1 MRISDWSS
9 DVCSSDLSAAPQPS
23 AGALTAHDSDRSA
36 RRRPGLQSSSHLA
49 DDLGSNSLAS
59 HLEIEAGTA
68 TSRVLNT
75 SLSLAPTRLA
85 ARGQDMCDGH
95 TAAADRKTG
104 GGGQRGEERGELG
117 GG

>member
-59 HLEIEAGTA
+59 HLAIEAGPA
-68 TSRVLNT
+68 TTRVLRT
-75 SLSLAPTRLA
+75 SLRLAPTLLA
-85 ARGQDMCDGH
+85 ARGPDICAGPPAPAPCRFLLTYKSFPH
-95 TAAADRKTG
+95 TYA
-104 GGGQRGEERGELG
+104 LPV
-117 GG
+117 

>member
-59 HLEIEAGTA
+59 HLEIEAGPA
-68 TSRVLNT
+68 TSRVLRT
-75 SLSLAPTRLA
+75 SLSLAPTLLA
-85 ARGQDMCDGH
+85 ARGLDMCVGH
-95 TAAADRKTG
+95 PAAAPCRFLQTQEIG
-104 GGGQRGEERGELG
+104 RAHV
-117 GG
+117 

>member
-59 HLEIEAGTA
+59 HLEIEAGPA
-68 TSRVLNT
+68 TGRGLSGRKSGVAGKGVAVRVE
-75 SLSLAPTRLA
+75 
-85 ARGQDMCDGH
+85 H
-95 TAAADRKTG
+95 G
-104 GGGQRGEERGELG
+104 GRRHITKKK
-117 GG
+117 

>member
-59 HLEIEAGTA
+59 HLEIEAGPA
-68 TSRVLNT
+68 TSRVLRK
-75 SLSLAPTRLA
+75 SLSLAPTTLD
-85 ARGQDMCDGH
+85 ARGLDMCVGH
-95 TAAADRKTG
+95 PAEARRLFITT
-104 GGGQRGEERGELG
+104 
-117 GG
+117 